1 MYTNVM
7 SERFPE
13 NGNPDVFLVRDSW
26 TLSSLRGAGNA
37 NWTRLSECSFRSSM
51 PFDCYVMC
59 TCGHTAL
66 KVGHV
71 YQLIVRCVNV
81 PTDGE

>member
-1 MYTNVM
+1 MVIRMYSWSEIAGHFPPCEVQVM
-7 SERFPE
+7 LIGRGYLSAASEAR
-13 NGNPDVFLVRDSW
+13 
-26 TLSSLRGAGNA
+26 
-37 NWTRLSECSFRSSM
+37 CK
-51 PFDCYVMC
+51 FDCYVMC

-71 YQLIVRCVNV
+71 YQLVVRCVNV